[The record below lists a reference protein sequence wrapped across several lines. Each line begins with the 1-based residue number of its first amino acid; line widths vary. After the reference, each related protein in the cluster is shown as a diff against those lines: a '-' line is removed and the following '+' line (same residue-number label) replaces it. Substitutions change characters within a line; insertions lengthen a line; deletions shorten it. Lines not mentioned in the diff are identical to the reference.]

1 MSKTNCVNCGAAKD
15 TSEIKCPFCGTTYL
29 DLTAIDFSSHDPIVC
44 EFVMPYNIG
53 CTYKDGDI
61 VRKGKTVMRMF
72 AVPMLEDMSVKNNY
86 VTVTGA
92 GGWPISTFCDRTEV
106 NIGVSFRPVEMP
118 GKSLME
124 MTIKPD
130 DNN

>member
-1 MSKTNCVNCGAAKD
+1 MSKTNCINCGAAKD

-29 DLTAIDFSSHDPIVC
+29 DLTAIDFSSNEPVVC
-44 EFVMPYNIG
+44 EFVMPYNVE
-53 CTYKDGDI
+53 CKCRDGDVRNGKAI
-61 VRKGKTVMRMF
+61 VRMF
-72 AVPMLEDMSVKNNY
+72 AVPRLEDMSVQNEY
-86 VTVTGA
+86 ATITGF
-92 GGWPISTFCDRTEV
+92 GGQTISTFCERTEV
-106 NIGVSFRPVEMP
+106 NIGVSFHPVEMP